1 MISREE
7 IIGLS
12 KLHGIRPWQEELRY
26 MQVLILNSLYDEDI
40 VFKGGTYL
48 WLFHGLRRFS
58 EDLDFTAGS
67 PPDNNLAEIVSRN
80 LSLIGINNQFKII
93 KNNNIALSFRII
105 SNGPLNTGV
114 LDRAPVY
121 VEISKRENVIME
133 KIPLRFDFPEYNLPV
148 RILSGMNLEEVLAE
162 KVRAAYTRKK
172 ARDIYDIYFLITYKN
187 VKFDT
192 GLINQKLGYYNIE
205 FHKNTFLNEIEMQ
218 RKNFSIE
225 LKNIVMDKVPDI
237 AYIIETISS
246 EIENI

>member
-26 MQVLILNSLYDEDI
+26 MQVLILNSLYNEDV

-58 EDLDFTAGS
+58 VDLDFTAGS
-67 PPDNNLAEIVSRN
+67 PPDNNLAETVSRN
-80 LSLIGINNQFKII
+80 LALIGINNQFKII
-93 KNNNIALSFRII
+93 RNNNVTLSFRII

-114 LDRAPVY
+114 LDRAPVH
-121 VEISKRENVIME
+121 VEISKREKVIME
-133 KIPLRFDFPEYNLPV
+133 KIPLKFDFPEYNLPV

-162 KVRAAYTRKK
+162 KVRAIYTRKK

-187 VKFDT
+187 VKFNR
-192 GLINQKLGYYNIE
+192 GLINQKLEYYNIE
-205 FHKNTFLNEIEMQ
+205 FQKNSFLNEIEKQ
-218 RKNFSIE
+218 HKTFSTE
-225 LKNIVMDKVPDI
+225 LKNIVMDRIPDI
-237 AYIIETISS
+237 AQIIETVSS
-246 EIENI
+246 EIEDT